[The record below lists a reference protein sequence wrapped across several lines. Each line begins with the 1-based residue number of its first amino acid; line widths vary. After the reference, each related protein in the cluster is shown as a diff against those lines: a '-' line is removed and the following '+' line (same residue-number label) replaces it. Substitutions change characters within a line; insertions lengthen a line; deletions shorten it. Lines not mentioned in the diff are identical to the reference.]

1 MRVLVTGSR
10 TWNEDTTIYAAL
22 AEVKNIDAPKG
33 ETITLVSGACPT
45 GADILAEGWA
55 RRFGWT
61 VEQHPA
67 DWKRHGRAAG
77 PLRNVEMVRS
87 GIDLCLA
94 FRRDNSRGTQHT
106 IEMCEQAGIPVRLW
120 TEDS

>member
-10 TWNEDTTIYAAL
+10 TWHNDQTVRAAL
-22 AEVKNIDAPKG
+22 AEVKDVDKPG
-33 ETITLVSGACPT
+33 TPITLVSGACPT
-45 GADILAEGWA
+45 GADVLAEGWA

-67 DWKRHGRAAG
+67 DWKQHGRAAG